1 MAEKLITLEMAKE
14 LIDFSGGK
22 PELEELG
29 RLQSEGAVALYNRI
43 QRTGVAYLADEVGM
57 GKTYMGLGVV
67 TLMRY
72 FQPSLRVLFILPKQN
87 ILNKWCDTDYR
98 NFLRENF
105 KVADYR
111 VKNEDHESIAKP
123 AVCDNLK
130 ELIEMAS
137 TGYYGD
143 FFIKMS
149 SFSFGLSDEKLE
161 DRLDDLQKLVPAY
174 RKPDLSKLD
183 TKEKKARVKEEYAK
197 TINEILPWF
206 DLVVVDEAHNF
217 RKGPEVSDRNRVL
230 SRILGTWPKGEGK
243 RKVGKVLLLSATPF
257 EFGLNELKNQFEIFG
272 YGDLIQNTG
281 LSKDD
286 RNRLLNQFMVRRINT
301 LQIGGKRLTRNMY
314 RCEHRGDAAI
324 TLDDKDYKTKLVT
337 ALVQKKVG
345 ELIREMRGQYQTGML
360 ASFESYL
367 PSSTNVDVEFDGDQE
382 DRGEAKDASLIRRL
396 ATTYKEKTGQQTLPH
411 PKMDKV
417 VEQYGHDA
425 FDKGEKQLIFVRR
438 IKSVDD
444 LKAKFDVQYDN
455 WLRSYLEKQ
464 IQNEEAKRRIL
475 EIFDDFTRRKD
486 EMDAEVTID
495 EKGDDIDRLEAVPAN
510 NNFFTYFFRGQFEDE
525 TDGFIKPK
533 NFRKLLTQKRNDAL
547 VKVASVF
554 DENGEFYRRMETLV
568 GEEPAEKAFYRELI
582 FSFLRL
588 GHGFIDL
595 YIAYL
600 NGGSERF
607 LDLFMNM
614 LKKQKENQEE
624 FSTYRQLKDLHDNFA
639 LIVKTNFSGYREEK
653 DLRRYIQYRLSPLE
667 PVSGAKGGDDKS
679 AIARKFRMP
688 GYPMI
693 LISTDVLQEGED
705 LHTFC
710 RSIVHYGLSAS
721 PIAIEQKT
729 GRVDRVGALA
739 HRRLKVSNDL
749 AKISENGIQVSFP
762 FLKESIESVQVRKI
776 ARCLNKFLL
785 SMHDFEK
792 HIPSIDGNS
801 EKALADRSGIPSLVK
816 SPLKS
821 PFEVT
826 ADDLQPKGELE
837 TLDIGSHRCYVEK
850 IKAHV
855 FRLLEPFAEQIEYQ
869 LTAGTTPH
877 TMVLKIAD
885 TTQGQSYRL
894 TELIDP
900 HLHNNFLTRTTIDTW
915 KSDDEI
921 ILKREIHLYV
931 GDEKITQQEEIID
944 AIDRLSRDVNGE
956 ALKSARK
963 ELLDLFD
970 SEFLHKADFIRNH
983 TIDASMKD
991 NVITF
996 QFGIGKNIFRK
1007 QNVEIASVDGYL
1019 LLTSKAVDLSEITFE
1034 EDTKERFIVQ
1044 HTFLRNTTIDFV
1056 DFYLDGNWIKGR
1068 ILHPLADLQKEEF
1081 MFYAYIL
1088 ACEADRLEHLVND
1101 FRAGDRY

>member
-1 MAEKLITLEMAKE
+1 MPEKLITLEMAKE

-29 RLQSEGAVALYNRI
+29 KLQSEGAVALYNRI

-111 VKNEDHESIAKP
+111 VKNECHESIAKP
-123 AVCDNLK
+123 TVCDNLK

-149 SFSFGLSDEKLE
+149 SFSFGLSDDKLDE
-161 DRLDDLQKLVPAY
+161 RLDDLQKLVPGY
-174 RKPDLSKLD
+174 RKPDLSELD
-183 TKEKKARVKEEYAK
+183 TKEKKAKVKEEYAK

-230 SRILGTWPKGEGK
+230 SRILGTWPKGKGK
-243 RKVGKVLLLSATPF
+243 RKVGKVLLLSATPL

-272 YGDLIQNTG
+272 YGDLIQDTG
-281 LSKDD
+281 LSKDA
-286 RNRLLNQFMVRRINT
+286 RNKLLNQFMVRRINT
-301 LQIGGKRLTRNMY
+301 LQISGKRLTRNMY

-367 PSSTNVDVEFDGDQE
+367 PSSTNVDVEFDGEQE

-396 ATTYKEKTGQQTLPH
+396 ATTYKEKTGHQTLPH

-417 VEQYGHDA
+417 VEQYGHNA
-425 FDKGEKQLIFVRR
+425 FYEGEKQLIFVRR

-444 LKAKFDVQYDN
+444 LKAKFDTQYDN

-464 IQNEEAKRRIL
+464 IQNVKAKRRIL

-486 EMDAEVTID
+486 EIDTEVAID
-495 EKGDDIDRLEAVPAN
+495 EKVDEIDRLEAVPAN
-510 NNFFTYFFRGQFEDE
+510 NNFFTYFFRGKFEDA
-525 TDGFIKPK
+525 TDAFIKPL
-533 NFRKLLTQKRNDAL
+533 NFRKLLTQKRNDEL
-547 VKVASVF
+547 VKVARSF
-554 DENGEFYRRMETLV
+554 DENGEFYYRMETLL
-568 GEEPAEKAFYRELI
+568 GKEPAEKAFYRELM

-607 LDLFMNM
+607 LDQFMNM
-614 LKKQKENQEE
+614 LQKQQENQEN

-639 LIVKTNFSGYREEK
+639 LIIKTNFSGYREEK

-688 GYPMI
+688 GYPMV
-693 LISTDVLQEGED
+693 LLSTDVLQEGED

-710 RSIVHYGLSAS
+710 SSIVHYGLSAS

-739 HRRLKVSNDL
+739 HRRLKASNDL
-749 AKISENGIQVSFP
+749 AKVSENGIHVSFP
-762 FLKESIESVQVRKI
+762 FLKESIESVQVREI
-776 ARCLNKFLL
+776 ARRLNEFLQ
-785 SMHDFEK
+785 SMHDFDRY
-792 HIPSIDGNS
+792 IPLIDENS
-801 EKALADRSGIPSLVK
+801 EKALADRSEIPPLVK

-826 ADDLQPKGELE
+826 CADLYPKEALV
-837 TLDIGSHRCYVEK
+837 TLDIGSHRRRVEQ

-855 FRLLEPFAEQIEYQ
+855 LRLLEPYAKQIECQ
-869 LTAGTTPH
+869 LTTGSSPH
-877 TMVLKIAD
+877 TMILKIANKD
-885 TTQGQSYRL
+885 KRDKYSLAELTDSRL
-894 TELIDP
+894 
-900 HLHNNFLTRTTIDTW
+900 HGNFLTRTTVDTW

-921 ILKREIHLYV
+921 ILKRDVHLYV
-931 GDEKITQQEEIID
+931 GDERITQQEEIAD
-944 AIDRLSRDVNGE
+944 AISHLSFNTYGDVV
-956 ALKSARK
+956 KVARK
-963 ELLDLFD
+963 DLSDLFD
-970 SEFLHKADFIRNH
+970 LEFLHKADFLRNH

-996 QFGIGKNIFRK
+996 QFGIGENICRK
-1007 QNVEIASVDGYL
+1007 QNVEIVSVDEYL
-1019 LLTSKAVDLSEITFE
+1019 LLSSKVIDLNEVDLKHEM
-1034 EDTKERFIVQ
+1034 KEYFIIK
-1044 HTFLRNTTIDFV
+1044 HTFLRNTVMDFV
-1056 DFYLDGNWIKGR
+1056 DFYLEGNWIKGR
-1068 ILHPLADLQKEEF
+1068 ILHPLTNLQMEEF
-1081 MFYAYIL
+1081 MFYTYIL
-1088 ACEADRLEHLVND
+1088 ACETDRLEHLVND
-1101 FRAGDRY
+1101 FDKGDRY